1 MQTERTVFYAT
12 TTMCPR
18 CEKLMPG
25 EVVGDARGVFIAR
38 DCPEHGHLEGLV
50 CSDRAWWDSLARFD
64 VAPQRPRA
72 PQQTT
77 VKGCPEDC
85 GLCPAHRQSA
95 GTTAIEISNACNST
109 CPVCLADNRGTFS
122 MTPAEVRD
130 VVARTIRD
138 QGPLDVVT
146 LSGGEPT
153 IHPQLFEIL
162 DALAPLGVG
171 RIVVNTNGLRVA
183 EDDAFVA
190 RLREH
195 GVYLS
200 LHYDGQ
206 GARALRGIDPAVQ
219 ERALARATAAG
230 IGVVP
235 LLLAAR
241 GVNEDQLG
249 DLALGLL
256 ARPQVKSLILSLMA
270 YTGSRGGRY
279 PVDPMTRLTIPA
291 ALEAIEAGSGGRMR
305 KRDFMPL
312 PMPNPVCAAVGYFLV
327 DDEGVLPLLP
337 AAGVDRMI
345 DCIKNQHFAKADAR
359 FEAFFRETIDR
370 VFAEGAPGAAD
381 TLRRCKRFLARLFP
395 EAHPVTPAARA
406 ALAEEGIKTVYLMQF
421 MDGWT
426 FDAKRLAKCSCQHL
440 LPAGKTIPSCGYY
453 AYHRRFDARFQP
465 SA

>member
-1 MQTERTVFYAT
+1 
-12 TTMCPR
+12 MCPH
-18 CEKLMPG
+18 CEELMPG
-25 EVVGDARGVFIAR
+25 EVVGDARGVFVVR

-50 CSDRAWWDSLARFD
+50 CSDRAWWDGLGRFD
-64 VAPQRPRA
+64 VEPQRPRA
-72 PQQTT
+72 PQQRT

-109 CPVCLADNRGTFS
+109 CPVCLADNRATFS

-130 VVARTIRD
+130 VVARAIRE
-138 QGPLDVVT
+138 QGPLDVLT

-153 IHPQLFEIL
+153 IHPHFFDIL
-162 DALAPLGVG
+162 DALAPLGIG
-171 RIVVNTNGLRVA
+171 RIVVNTNGIRLA

-190 RLREH
+190 RLRDH

-200 LHYDGQ
+200 LHYDGR
-206 GARALRGIDPAVQ
+206 GARALRGVDPAVQ
-219 ERALARATAAG
+219 ERALQRATGAG

-235 LLLAAR
+235 LVLAAR
-241 GVNEDQLG
+241 KVNEHELG

-270 YTGSRGGRY
+270 YTGSRGGRF
-279 PVDPMTRLTIPA
+279 PVDPTTRLTIPG
-291 ALEAIEAGSGGRMR
+291 ALACMEAGSGGRLCQ
-305 KRDFMPL
+305 RDFMPL

-327 DDEGVLPLLP
+327 DEEGVLPLLP

-345 DCIKNQHFAKADAR
+345 DCVKNQHFAKADAR

-370 VFAEGAPGAAD
+370 VFAEAGPDAAD
-381 TLRRCKRFLARLFP
+381 TLRRCKRFLGRLFP
-395 EAHPVTPAARA
+395 TDREVAPGARA

-440 LPAGKTIPSCGYY
+440 LPGGLTIPSCGYY
-453 AYHRRFDARFQP
+453 AYHRRRDARFHP
-465 SA
+465 PA